1 MKVTSGTSDN
11 DEIMAFAAA
20 VAAIEGYHWVKY
32 LTKIL
37 EMAWL
42 TGEIG

>member
-1 MKVTSGTSDN
+1 MEATSGTSDS

-20 VAAIEGYHWVKY
+20 VAAIEGYRWVKY
-32 LTKIL
+32 LAKIL
-37 EMAWL
+37 EIAWL